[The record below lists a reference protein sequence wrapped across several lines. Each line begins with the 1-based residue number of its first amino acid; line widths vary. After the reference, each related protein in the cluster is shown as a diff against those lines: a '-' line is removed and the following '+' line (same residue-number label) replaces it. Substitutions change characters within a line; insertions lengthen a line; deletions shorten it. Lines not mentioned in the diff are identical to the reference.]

1 MAYNMSPVWY
11 FNDVNQTGINK
22 VPLNKVIYIQS
33 TKQFLTKLSNDG
45 LTDSTKLSDVLS
57 NTNIFKSIAGGDT
70 PTAPTAPAGTNTD
83 QIATTAF
90 VTGAISDTKTWISQQ
105 PFYNALPQVN
115 VDWSATSGVAQ
126 ILNKPTTI
134 AGYGITDA
142 YTKTDVDNKDASTL
156 TSSKSYTDTAI
167 ANLVNS
173 APSTLDT
180 LKEIADQLTNDE
192 SAVSALT
199 AVVGTKAPSDS
210 PTFTG
215 TPKAPTPA
223 SGDNSTQIATTAF
236 VAGALSNATV
246 TKLATGRVL
255 TVTGDISFTTPAFDG
270 SSDISATA
278 TLPNIVTAGTYTSV
292 TVNSK
297 GLITAGG
304 TIPTYTQEVTADDG
318 QTQVTLNGPKGS
330 YFTVYK
336 NGIRFSSSN
345 WSVSGTT
352 LTFNDALSKG
362 DEIIIESIF

>member
-1 MAYNMSPVWY
+1 MSYNLSPVWY

-22 VPLNKVIYIQS
+22 VPLLKLIYIQS
-33 TKQFLTKLSNDG
+33 TKQFFTKISNDNI
-45 LTDSTKLSDVLS
+45 TADTKISDVINNS
-57 NTNIFKSIAGGDT
+57 SVFKCIAGGDT

-90 VTGAISDTKTWISQQ
+90 VTGAIADTKTWISSQ
-105 PFYNALPQVN
+105 PFYNARPQVSS
-115 VDWSATSGVAQ
+115 DWTASSGAAQ

-142 YTKTDVDNKDASTL
+142 YTKTEVDGKDTSTL
-156 TSSKSYTDTAI
+156 ASSKSYTDTAI

-173 APSTLDT
+173 APATLDT
-180 LKEIADQLTNDE
+180 LKEIADQLANDE
-192 SAVSALT
+192 SAAAALT
-199 AVVGTKAPSDS
+199 AVVGTKAPLAS
-210 PTFTG
+210 PALTG
-215 TPKAPTPA
+215 TPTAPTA
-223 SGDNSTQIATTAF
+223 DSGTNTDQIATTKF
-236 VAGALSNATV
+236 VTSAISSTPA

-278 TLPNIVTAGTYTSV
+278 TLPNVVTAGTYTSV

-304 TIPTYTQEVTADDG
+304 TIPTYIQELVADDG
-318 QTQVTLNGPKGS
+318 QTKVTLNGPKGS
-330 YFTVYK
+330 YFVVYK
-336 NGIRFSSSN
+336 NGIRFASSN
-345 WSVSGTT
+345 WSVDGTT

-362 DEIIIESIF
+362 DEIAIESIF